1 MFHQEIG
8 KILFNKSEEAQLT
21 FEYIDKKEKLVLP
34 LFFKALID
42 NASNENIEKY
52 NKKTTTIRMNDGR
65 YVYICYYI
73 HAPTQLVAPKA
84 VTMAALSK
92 CRFLRSKMIG
102 RTGTL
107 IFL

>member
-1 MFHQEIG
+1 
-8 KILFNKSEEAQLT
+8 
-21 FEYIDKKEKLVLP
+21 
-34 LFFKALID
+34 
-42 NASNENIEKY
+42 
-52 NKKTTTIRMNDGR
+52 MNDGR

-107 IFL
+107 IFSLSLNSEEGAAISYASIIR